1 MTRIL
6 VLQNTAEREPIA
18 NPATLFEAAGAAVH
32 SCWAYAGE
40 LPGEIRAYDG
50 ICISGGPNSAYDDV
64 AFIHREHTLI
74 REAGGLGIPMLG
86 ICLGSQL
93 LASALCGRDMVFR
106 RSSCEVGFKTMTAE
120 PAMDSDRLSAT
131 IARPLRMFVWHNDE
145 VRAHHSDVVVLA
157 GTEDCPNQIWRFRDR
172 PIWGIQGHPE
182 VTRTQALTWF
192 DQKRRTLEA
201 DGADVDAL
209 KADAEETT
217 EANDL
222 VRNFASLCLL
232 VSTFRPT

>member
-1 MTRIL
+1 
-6 VLQNTAEREPIA
+6 
-18 NPATLFEAAGAAVH
+18 
-32 SCWAYAGE
+32 
-40 LPGEIRAYDG
+40 
-50 ICISGGPNSAYDDV
+50 
-64 AFIHREHTLI
+64 
-74 REAGGLGIPMLG
+74 
-86 ICLGSQL
+86 
-93 LASALCGRDMVFR
+93 
-106 RSSCEVGFKTMTAE
+106 
-120 PAMDSDRLSAT
+120 MDLDRLSAT

-157 GTEDCPNQIWRFRDR
+157 GTEDCPNHDR